1 MTRKPLK
8 RKPKQSRS
16 MATVEAIVEAAAQI
30 LQQQNYQET
39 TTNRIA
45 EHAGVS
51 IGSIYQYFR
60 DKNGIYEAVLDRYFS
75 RLVADIKAVEIRTD
89 AGIESIIEQLI
100 YSAYSAAPEG
110 PQLLRKIRQ
119 ASDAQFHEKLE
130 HTKSQIVEF
139 MRAIIATRPE
149 SLNVQ
154 DLDLSLRILIDAIE
168 GIFINAAE
176 DQTPEVLAR
185 ELTHLISRYLFKPS
199 HTV

>member
-16 MATVEAIVEAAAQI
+16 VATVEAIVEAAAQI

-89 AGIESIIEQLI
+89 AGIENIMEQLI

-149 SLNVQ
+149 PLNVQ

-185 ELTHLISRYLFKPS
+185 ELTRLISRYLFKPS
-199 HTV
+199 HTA